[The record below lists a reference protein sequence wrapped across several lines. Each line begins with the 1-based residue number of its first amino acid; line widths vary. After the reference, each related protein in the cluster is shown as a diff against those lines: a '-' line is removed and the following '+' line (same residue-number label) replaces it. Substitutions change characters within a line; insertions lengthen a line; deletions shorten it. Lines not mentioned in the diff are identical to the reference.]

1 MVGIY
6 DNEMKLE
13 FISKSSNEA
22 FARIAVAAFASQL
35 DPTIEELADI
45 KTAVS
50 EAVTNCIIHGY
61 EDTMGIVKIE
71 CKLKDNW
78 IEIQI
83 SDSGKGIEDIE
94 LAKKP
99 LYTTKANLER
109 SGMGFTIIE
118 SFMDEMKVESVPDIG
133 TKITMKK
140 YIATEKN
147 EEDNSIIN
155 KYNELDKKSNEQ
167 SEIKEGI

>member
-22 FARIAVAAFASQL
+22 FARITVAAFASQL

-61 EDTMGIVKIE
+61 ENSMGIVKIE

-109 SGMGFTIIE
+109 SGMGFTIME
-118 SFMDEMKVESVPDIG
+118 SFMDELKVESIPDMG
-133 TKITMKK
+133 TKVTMKK
-140 YIATEKN
+140 YISAEQLDDK
-147 EEDNSIIN
+147 EE
-155 KYNELDKKSNEQ
+155 NEQ
-167 SEIKEGI
+167 SKIKEGI

>member
-1 MVGIY
+1 MY

-13 FISKSSNEA
+13 FLSKSNNEA

-155 KYNELDKKSNEQ
+155 KHNELDKKSNEQ

>member
-1 MVGIY
+1 MGIY

-22 FARIAVAAFASQL
+22 FARITVAAFASQL

-50 EAVTNCIIHGY
+50 EAVTNSIIHGY
-61 EDTMGIVKIE
+61 ENTMGILKIE
-71 CKLKDNW
+71 CNLKDKW
-78 IEIQI
+78 IDIQI

-109 SGMGFTIIE
+109 SGMGFTIME
-118 SFMDEMKVESVPDIG
+118 SFMDELKVESIPDMG
-133 TKITMKK
+133 TKVTMKK
-140 YIATEKN
+140 YISAEQLDDK
-147 EEDNSIIN
+147 EE
-155 KYNELDKKSNEQ
+155 NEQ
-167 SEIKEGI
+167 SKIKEGI

>member
-1 MVGIY
+1 MGIY

-22 FARIAVAAFASQL
+22 FARITVAAFASQL

-61 EDTMGIVKIE
+61 ENSMGIVKIE

-109 SGMGFTIIE
+109 SGMGFTIME
-118 SFMDEMKVESVPDIG
+118 SFMDELKVESIPDMG
-133 TKITMKK
+133 TKVTMKK
-140 YIATEKN
+140 YISAEQLDDK
-147 EEDNSIIN
+147 EE
-155 KYNELDKKSNEQ
+155 NEQ
-167 SEIKEGI
+167 SKIKEGI